1 MPQAMA
7 RKTTLD
13 DDSVEFDVDYWQQF
27 TPEQRLEA
35 IWQATL
41 DWAKMKGLDES
52 QLRLQRSVVGIKRG

>member
-1 MPQAMA
+1 MA